1 MLQIK
6 GGYRRRYAYG
16 GRGLFDTVTK
26 LLGRAFTSSAAKT
39 LGAKA
44 LTAATDAAVKGVE
57 KGATKAVDHVV
68 KKLTAPQKTQQKARF
83 KAITQPKSNLHNLI
97 AGSGIAT
104 IHDFVRTYK

>member
-1 MLQIK
+1 MVCCEDVGSQ
-6 GGYRRRYAYG
+6 GTDRRHR
-16 GRGLFDTVTK
+16 
-26 LLGRAFTSSAAKT
+26 
-39 LGAKA
+39 
-44 LTAATDAAVKGVE
+44 VE